1 MTAAHRQARLL
12 GGHMART
19 KYFRCAA
26 QPICAFRWTTNA
38 ACKQTPISAACLEKF
53 IGYTILLPI
62 DCDEPV
68 LCWHRKSA
76 SNPGHC
82 QVKHTISL
90 AAFLF
95 ILWFGLS
102 GHTEPLLL
110 SLGIAS
116 VVFTVYL
123 AHRMDVIDHD
133 SHPIHHLTGLVRFW
147 PYLMVQVIKSN
158 IDVIGRI
165 LRPGRSISPQ
175 MVDLP
180 LPQRSDL
187 GRVIYA
193 NSITLTPG
201 TVSVHLGKD
210 FITVHALSKQ
220 AADDL
225 GRGEMAS
232 RVPDDIED
240 ISHTDSHR

>member
-1 MTAAHRQARLL
+1 M
-12 GGHMART
+12 
-19 KYFRCAA
+19 
-26 QPICAFRWTTNA
+26 
-38 ACKQTPISAACLEKF
+38 
-53 IGYTILLPI
+53 
-62 DCDEPV
+62 
-68 LCWHRKSA
+68 
-76 SNPGHC
+76 
-82 QVKHTISL
+82 KHIISL
-90 AAFLF
+90 AAFLY

-102 GHTEPLLL
+102 GHSEPLLL

-123 AHRMDVIDHD
+123 AHRMDVIDHE
-133 SHPIHHLTGLVRFW
+133 SHPIHHFTSLLRFW
-147 PYLMVQVIKSN
+147 SYLMVQVIKSN

-165 LRPGRSISPQ
+165 FRPGRSISPQ

-180 LPQRSDL
+180 VPQRSDL

-201 TVSVHLGKD
+201 TVSVDLGKD
-210 FITVHALSKQ
+210 TITVHALSKQ

-240 ISHTDSHR
+240 ISHVDRDQ